1 MKTVEEI
8 SIWLVENIADRLELK
23 PEQVDVDT
31 PLTDYG
37 LSSRDAI
44 MLSGELEELLSM
56 ELPPELF
63 YDYPQIRQL
72 AEKLAEGPDAFRTS
86 EPAAPDTEMDDVMA
100 EMFDDI
106 TNELRYASF
115 VDLLTARARQFPDR
129 EAFIFLRD
137 GEEEAGKL
145 TFSQLEK
152 RARAIGAWLQQN
164 GLGGERLLL
173 LYPSSLEFVAAF
185 FGCLYAGSTAVPAFP
200 PLKRRGMERISSI
213 VKDSNAKAAMLTSD
227 LLESLRKNKRFDEKA
242 LFGNMRWVQTD
253 QISDSIAPEWD
264 APAISHDDLAF
275 LQYTSGSTGEPKGV
289 MVSHGNILHNCRTI
303 RLAVNADVGND
314 WNAVSW
320 LPLYHDMGLIGHVLT
335 TINMGVANV
344 FMTPTDFL
352 QRPARWLNAITKYN
366 GRTSAAPNFAFDYCV
381 DRITPEERAQLDLSS
396 WEIAI
401 NGSEPVRAKTLERF
415 AEVFGPHGFRAE
427 TFVPSFGMAE
437 TTLMVTSVPEKA
449 LPRVMYVDAA
459 DLERH
464 TITLRKASDEQAI
477 SKVSCGTARLERVI
491 IVDTE
496 TFRELPENRVGEVWV
511 QSDSVAKGYWQRP
524 ELTEQIF
531 GATLSDTGEGP
542 FLRTG
547 DLGYLH
553 LGELYFTGRL
563 KDLIIIRGGN
573 HYPQDIELT
582 VQQSHPALATDGAA
596 AFSVDAHGE
605 ERLVVIAEVERTALR
620 NLDPEAV
627 VEAVRTAVAQHHDL
641 QVYAVTLL
649 SPGRLP
655 RTTSGK
661 TQRRASKLSFI
672 EGSLHSV
679 GAWRLPVEEIQ
690 RGAGDEMWRL
700 SHEALRM
707 MEEGQRRESIRDY
720 LQQLISRTI
729 KVPTSEISPDKPVV
743 NLGLDSMHAI
753 EIKGQIEKDLQT
765 ELDVTSFMQG
775 ATLNSLSD
783 ALSSRVLHSPAQ
795 EHSPAPALADTRA
808 GETSTSRTI
817 DIETLTEEQIRE
829 LLTDLDSLSPEEV
842 EALLER
848 LSGE

>member
-1 MKTVEEI
+1 MQHVMKTAAEI
-8 SIWLVENIADRLELK
+8 SQWLVENIADRLEMQ
-23 PEQVDVDT
+23 PEQIDADT

-63 YDYPQIRQL
+63 YDYPQISQL
-72 AEKLAEGPDAFRTS
+72 AEKLAEGPDAFRT
-86 EPAAPDTEMDDVMA
+86 EAPAESTSADA
-100 EMFDDI
+100 EMEEMLAEM
-106 TNELRYASF
+106 TTELHYRSF
-115 VDLLTARARQFPDR
+115 IDLLQARARQFPDR
-129 EAFIFLRD
+129 EAFIFLRN
-137 GEEEAGKL
+137 GEEEAGTL
-145 TFSQLEK
+145 TFSQLDK

-200 PLKRRGMERISSI
+200 PLKRRGMERIASI
-213 VKDSNAKAAMLTSD
+213 VSDADAKAAMLTSD
-227 LLESLRKNKRFDEKA
+227 LLETLRKNRKFDEEA
-242 LFGNMRWVQTD
+242 LFGGTVRWVLTD
-253 QISDSIAPEWD
+253 QIEDNIAPEWD
-264 APAISHDDLAF
+264 VPSLSHEHLAF

-303 RLAVNADVGND
+303 RLAVNADVGNS

-352 QRPARWLNAITKYN
+352 QKPVRWLNAITKYN

-381 DRITPEERAQLDLSS
+381 ERITPEERAGLDLSS

-401 NGSEPVRAKTLERF
+401 NGSEPVRAQTLERF
-415 AEVFGPHGFRAE
+415 AEAFGPYGFKAE

-437 TTLMVTSVPEKA
+437 TTLMVTSVSEKA
-449 LPRVMYVDAA
+449 LPRVMYVDAI
-459 DLERH
+459 DLEKH
-464 TITLRKASDEQAI
+464 VVTPRKASDDQAI
-477 SKVSCGTARLERVI
+477 SKVSCGTARLERVA
-491 IVDTE
+491 IVDPE

-511 QSDSVAKGYWQRP
+511 HSQSVAKGYWNRP
-524 ELTEQIF
+524 ELSEQIF
-531 GATLSDTGEGP
+531 EATLADNGDGP

-582 VQQSHPALATDGAA
+582 VQESHPALAVDGAA

-605 ERLVVIAEVERTALR
+605 ERLAVIAEVERTALR
-620 NLDPEAV
+620 SLDSDAV
-627 VEAVRTAVAQHHDL
+627 IEAVRTAVAQQHDL

-661 TQRRASKLSFI
+661 TQRRAAKLSFI

-679 GAWRLPVEEIQ
+679 AAWKLPIEDIEGGAKDEE
-690 RGAGDEMWRL
+690 WRL
-700 SHEALRM
+700 SHESLRM
-707 MEEGQRRESIRDY
+707 MEESQRRESIQEY
-720 LQQLISRTI
+720 MQQLISRTI
-729 KVPTSEISPDKPVV
+729 KVAPADISPDKPVI

-753 EIKGQIEKDLQT
+753 QIKGQIEKDLQT
-765 ELDVTSFMQG
+765 ELDVTTFMQG
-775 ATLNSLSD
+775 ATLRSLSD
-783 ALSSRVLHSPAQ
+783 ELSSLVLHSQPQPSSSQHTSAPPPS
-795 EHSPAPALADTRA
+795 EARSPLDIDALSED
-808 GETSTSRTI
+808 
-817 DIETLTEEQIRE
+817 QIRE
-829 LLTDLDSLSPEEV
+829 LLTDLDSLSAEEI
-842 EALLER
+842 EALLQR
-848 LSGE
+848 LA